1 MVMPSGEH
9 RASYGSDEMLT
20 TLQEMGFSPE
30 EASRLAFKR
39 DHFEEE
45 LEYQERLAQQR
56 RLQFA
61 QWLVQSGRLK
71 R

>member
-1 MVMPSGEH
+1 MPSGEH
-9 RASYGSDEMLT
+9 GSGSGSDDMLI

-45 LEYQERLAQQR
+45 IEYQERLAQQR

>member
-1 MVMPSGEH
+1 MPSGEH
-9 RASYGSDEMLT
+9 SNGSGSDELLT
-20 TLQEMGFSPE
+20 TLQEMGFSLE

-39 DHFEEE
+39 THFEEE
-45 LEYQERLAQQR
+45 VEYQERLAQQR

>member
-1 MVMPSGEH
+1 MPPGEH
-9 RASYGSDEMLT
+9 NAGSSPDGQLTML
-20 TLQEMGFSPE
+20 QQMGFSLE
-30 EASRLAFKR
+30 EAARLAFKR

-45 LEYQERLAQQR
+45 VEYQERLAQQR
-56 RLQFA
+56 RLQFV

>member
-1 MVMPSGEH
+1 MPSGEH
-9 RASYGSDEMLT
+9 KAGSGSDELLT
-20 TLQEMGFSPE
+20 SLQAMGFSLE

-39 DHFEEE
+39 NHFEEE
-45 LEYQERLAQQR
+45 VEYQERLAQQR

-71 R
+71 P

>member
-1 MVMPSGEH
+1 MPSGEH
-9 RASYGSDEMLT
+9 GSGSGSDELLT
-20 TLQEMGFSPE
+20 TLQEMGFSLE
-30 EASRLAFKR
+30 EAARLAFKR
-39 DHFEEE
+39 NHFEEE
-45 LEYQERLAQQR
+45 VEYQERLAQQR

>member
-1 MVMPSGEH
+1 MPSGEH
-9 RASYGSDEMLT
+9 GNSSGSDELLT
-20 TLQEMGFSPE
+20 TLQEMGFSLE
-30 EASRLAFKR
+30 EAARLAFKR
-39 DHFEEE
+39 NHFEEE
-45 LEYQERLAQQR
+45 VEYQERLAQQR

>member
-1 MVMPSGEH
+1 MPSDEH
-9 RASYGSDEMLT
+9 GASDGSDEMLA
-20 TLQEMGFSPE
+20 TLQEMGFSRE
-30 EASRLAFKR
+30 EASLLAFKR
-39 DHFEEE
+39 NHFEEE
-45 LEYQERLAQQR
+45 VEYQERLAQQR

>member
-1 MVMPSGEH
+1 MPSGEQG
-9 RASYGSDEMLT
+9 ASSRSDEMLT
-20 TLQEMGFSPE
+20 ALQEMGFSLE

-45 LEYQERLAQQR
+45 IEYQERLAQQR